1 VPRGDRSRSDPAPLP
16 SHASA
21 GEVVAGLLGTL
32 EQLIANRPRPP
43 TQIEEEYRDPWAS
56 ADGLSV
62 DGLDEPMDRPEPPDT
77 TGARL

>member
-1 VPRGDRSRSDPAPLP
+1 
-16 SHASA
+16 
-21 GEVVAGLLGTL
+21 VAGLLGLL
-32 EQLIANRPRPP
+32 EQLITNRPRPP

>member
-1 VPRGDRSRSDPAPLP
+1 
-16 SHASA
+16 
-21 GEVVAGLLGTL
+21 VAGLLGSL